1 MELNPYPNLI
11 KLAPY
16 LSEETITILK
26 KYGNRIYA
34 EFNIDTMLEGI
45 KYIENHQII
54 VDDVKSIIIDKIK
67 KIYNIAEFEE
77 RVKKQAQ
84 FFEMESRWNFI
95 LDKYS
100 SE

>member
-26 KYGNRIYA
+26 KYGNRIYT

-54 VDDVKSIIIDKIK
+54 VDDIKPIRHIPVIMITKIK
-67 KIYNIAEFEE
+67 
-77 RVKKQAQ
+77 VP
-84 FFEMESRWNFI
+84 SCV
-95 LDKYS
+95 
-100 SE
+100 